1 MAAPMANYS
10 GGTFLTDLV
19 TRPEFL
25 QYIQEAIYNQCKWI
39 QSGAVV
45 RDNALDAK
53 RGGVSVQVPFF
64 RPINP
69 TEERIQSNATWGTS
83 GEGYLTP
90 QAITG
95 DEQIMP
101 ILHRGFAYACDDL
114 SRLGTGAD
122 PMAAIRNQLAAAIN
136 VLRSTTL
143 VDMFAGMFDTAL
155 ADNVWDVS
163 TAVAGAT
170 AANYL
175 TAAAV
180 VGAKHRLGERS
191 DELKIIAMHS
201 DVYAYLQQVGAL
213 TFSSNSLASGAAIE
227 WGGGGIGVRSD
238 DIAWFM
244 GLRVIVDDMITPT
257 LNAGGSDQYP
267 VYLTSNGCIAEG
279 VQQELRIEAERN
291 ILSKQDVL
299 STDYHY
305 GFHVFGTNFS
315 GPANPTNANLAT
327 AANWEM
333 VYNTS
338 RMVYTTCL
346 VVNTPFATNT

>member
-1 MAAPMANYS
+1 MAAPMANY

-19 TRPEFL
+19 TRPDFL
-25 QYIQEAIYNQCKWI
+25 QYIQEAIYNSCKWV

-53 RGGVSVQVPFF
+53 RGGVRVQVPFF
-64 RPINP
+64 RPISP

-83 GEGYLTP
+83 GEGFLTP

-101 ILHRGFAYACDDL
+101 IVHRGFAYAVDDL
-114 SRLGTGAD
+114 SRLGTGSD
-122 PMAAIRNQLAAAIN
+122 PMAAIRNQLADAIN
-136 VLRSTTL
+136 VLRSNTL
-143 VDMFAGMFDTAL
+143 ISMYQGMFDTAL
-155 ADNVWDVS
+155 AANTWDVS

-170 AANYL
+170 DVNFL

-180 VGAKHRLGERS
+180 VGAKHRLGEKS
-191 DELKIIAMHS
+191 DQLKIIAMHS

-213 TFSSNSLASGAAIE
+213 TFSTASLAGGNEIV
-227 WGGGGIGVRSD
+227 WGGGGIGIRQD

-244 GLRVIVDDMITPT
+244 GLRVIVDDMLAPT
-257 LNAGGSDQYP
+257 INAGGSDQYP
-267 VYLTSNGCIAEG
+267 VYLCADGCVAEG

-299 STDYHY
+299 SVDYHY
-305 GFHVFGTNFS
+305 GFHVFGTNYS
-315 GPANPTNANLAT
+315 GADNPTNANLAT
-327 AANWEM
+327 AGNWEM
-333 VYNTS
+333 VYTTS
-338 RMVYTTCL
+338 KMVYTTQL
-346 VVNTPFATNT
+346 IVNSPFATNV